1 MHLAEIIGKQL
12 VWNEVNEISETDR
25 LLIRQLSSTKI
36 ENLLIFPYIYQVVLV
51 SANFL
56 RLFTG
61 GFARAITLWPF
72 IVVDD
77 HSLINDTALIN
88 HERIHLRQQLE
99 LLIIFFYFI
108 YGLHYLIQLLKGMD
122 RHQAY
127 LNICFERES
136 YLYESD
142 LNYLDNR
149 RAFSFL
155 NFIY

>member
-1 MHLAEIIGKQL
+1 M
-12 VWNEVNEISETDR
+12 
-25 LLIRQLSSTKI
+25 
-36 ENLLIFPYIYQVVLV
+36 VLV

-142 LNYLDNR
+142 LDYLDNR